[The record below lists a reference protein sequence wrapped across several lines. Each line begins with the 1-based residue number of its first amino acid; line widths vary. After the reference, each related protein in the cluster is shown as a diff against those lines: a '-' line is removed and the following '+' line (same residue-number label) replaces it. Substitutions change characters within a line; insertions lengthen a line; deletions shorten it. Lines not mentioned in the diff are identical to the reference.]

1 MVFNANGSGRRR
13 LFEEIMGLPPLQ
25 RIFVGTFILFWGLG
39 VLSWLATMIY
49 AIRIPFNAKPG
60 SLRGWLKVNP
70 LNVVFDSDKLTP
82 KGLVMRK
89 RLLISVTCFFACLA
103 LGALS
108 GLIAKALM

>member
-1 MVFNANGSGRRR
+1 M
-13 LFEEIMGLPPLQ
+13 FEEIMGLPPLQ
-25 RIFVGTFILFWGLG
+25 RMFVSIFTLVCGLG
-39 VLSWLATMIY
+39 VLAWFAIVIH
-49 AIRIPFNAKPG
+49 AIRVPFNAKPG
-60 SLRGWLKVNP
+60 SLSGWLKVNP